1 LLAPPF
7 AGYTKAM
14 RRTAA
19 MACLAALLGTPPA
32 VAQTSGTSDPLRA
45 PEDSATSAE
54 PDGAVGEARAAF
66 QQATS
71 LARQGRWVDALHA
84 FERSAALHPHAITT
98 YDMGYCERVLGHWT
112 RARKMLLR
120 ALEEHE
126 ARGGTELP
134 LDLVAATQAF
144 LGEADRQIARVRVS
158 IATEGG
164 ALGVDGRP
172 LELAGAGAQGPVL
185 VGGSR
190 AMGPAEVPPAPR
202 FEVELDPGEHA
213 FVLVSRGRPDVIV
226 TETLAPGSQS
236 VLELRAQP
244 DEGRGAA
251 TEAQRPRKV
260 NRKPAFIALGIGAA
274 GIATGVVAGLVALGK
289 KGDVAAACTAKG
301 DYPSCDAQRSAAN
314 LAADVSTTGFAVGGV
329 GVAVGAVLFI
339 FAPEVRSETR
349 LPRPWIGWRSVGV
362 EGAF

>member
-1 LLAPPF
+1 
-7 AGYTKAM
+7 M
-14 RRTAA
+14 RRSGAIA
-19 MACLAALLGTPPA
+19 ACLAALLGATPA
-32 VAQTSGTSDPLRA
+32 IAQTSGTPDPLRT
-45 PEDSATSAE
+45 PEDSATPAE
-54 PDGAVGEARAAF
+54 ADGTVAEARAAF
-66 QQATS
+66 QQATA

-112 RARKMLLR
+112 RARKMLLL
-120 ALEEHE
+120 ALKEHE

-144 LGEADRQIARVRVS
+144 LGEADRQITRVRVS
-158 IATEGG
+158 IATDGG

-172 LELAGAGAQGPVL
+172 LEVAGAGAHGPVL
-185 VGGSR
+185 VGGTR

-213 FVLVSRGRPDVIV
+213 FVLVSRGRPDVVV

-236 VLELRAQP
+236 VLELRAQR
-244 DEGRGAA
+244 DEGRDAA
-251 TEAQRPRKV
+251 AEAQRPRKV
-260 NRKPAFIALGIGAA
+260 NYKPAFIALGIGAA

-289 KGDVAAACTAKG
+289 KSDVAAGCSATG
-301 DYPSCDAQRSAAN
+301 DYGSCDAQRSAAN
-314 LAADVSTTGFAVGGV
+314 LAADASTTGFAVGGV
-329 GVAVGAVLFI
+329 GLAIGAVLFI
-339 FAPEVRSETR
+339 FAPEVRREPS
-349 LPRPWIGWRSVGV
+349 LPAGARRTEVRPWVGWRSAGV